1 MCVVRAAWWWVVVE
15 VEVVVWLWWWLRW
28 WWWWCLL
35 KGVQLRRKFVAQA
48 EVSEDRGEVVAV
60 TVDEE
65 RAVLPRVQSMPPAE
79 HHL

>member
-28 WWWWCLL
+28 WWWCLL
-35 KGVQLRRKFVAQA
+35 KGVQLRRQLVAQP
-48 EVSEDRGEVVAV
+48 EVSKDRGEVVAV

-65 RAVLPRVQSMPPAE
+65 RAVLPGVQSMPPAE
-79 HHL
+79 HHF